1 MAGRLAQHFI
11 DELLVRTDIVELIG
25 SRLELK
31 PAGRDHAA
39 CCPFHDE
46 KTPSFTVSRNK
57 QFYYCFGCGAHG
69 NAIGFLMEH
78 DRLPFREAVAELA
91 GRAGMAM
98 PAEAEPDGPDLRPLY
113 AAMEQV
119 AGFFRQRLRGHAD
132 AIAYLKSRGVSGPL
146 AARFG
151 LGYAP
156 ADSAALLRFAQQHD
170 LVEPLRTLGLL
181 AQSKQAGGGLYASL
195 RRRITFPIRDAR
207 GRTIGFGARLL
218 EGDGPKYINSSESP
232 IFHKSE
238 ALYGLYEL
246 QQPAR
251 RPARLVVVEGY
262 MDVLLLSEHGITG
275 ALATLGTA
283 TTPQHVQRLLR
294 TSPNICYCFDG
305 DAAGRRAAWRALEN
319 TVGELREGSR
329 VGFLF
334 LPEGDDPDSFVRRH
348 GAAKLEARLDG
359 AQPLA
364 EFLFAAL
371 ANEIDLSTIDGR
383 AQLIE
388 RAQPL
393 IAKVPTA
400 PLRLLLTERLATLAQ
415 ADPARLTTL
424 MQTQTQAPGPT
435 GPRRTAIR
443 PPATRQGAGGL
454 RRMPLATRLAALLL
468 QWPALCEEERTL
480 ELPAVSQA
488 RDFELLRQLLDLTLA
503 DPQITTGR
511 LLERWRDQ
519 PEGARIAALARY
531 ELVGSLEQ
539 ARAEFEA
546 GLEQLMRRAQTER
559 LDELLALK
567 SLDAAQKRELQA
579 LLLASRSMAGSGN
592 GKGGES
598 C

>member
-1 MAGRLAQHFI
+1 MGGRLAQHFI

-57 QFYYCFGCGAHG
+57 QFYHCFGCGAHG
-69 NAIGFLMEH
+69 NAIGFLMEY

-91 GRAGMAM
+91 DRVGMTI
-98 PAEAEPDGPDLRPLY
+98 PAEAEADGPDLRPLH
-113 AAMEQV
+113 AAIDQ
-119 AGFFRQRLRGHAD
+119 AATFFRQQLRGHPE
-132 AIAYLKSRGVSGPL
+132 AIDYLKSRGVSGRT
-146 AARFG
+146 AARFA

-156 ADSAALLRFAQQHD
+156 ADSGALLRFAQQHE

-181 AQSKQAGGGLYASL
+181 AQSKQAEGRLYASL
-195 RRRITFPIRDAR
+195 RQRVTFPIRDSR
-207 GRTIGFGARLL
+207 GRTIGFGGRLL
-218 EGDGPKYINSSESP
+218 DGDGPKYINSTESP
-232 IFHKSE
+232 IFHKGE

-246 QQPAR
+246 QQAAR

-262 MDVLLLSEHGITG
+262 MDVLLLSEHGIDG

-283 TTPQHVQRLLR
+283 TTPQHVRRLLR
-294 TSPNICYCFDG
+294 THPDVVYCFDG

-334 LPEGDDPDSFVRRH
+334 LPEGEDPDSFVRRH
-348 GAAKLEARLDG
+348 GAAELNARLDG

-364 EFLFAAL
+364 EFLFSAL
-371 ANEIDLSTIDGR
+371 AGEIDLGTLDGR

-388 RAQPL
+388 RAKPL
-393 IAKVPTA
+393 IARVSTA
-400 PLRLLLTERLATLAQ
+400 PLQLLLTERLATLAQ
-415 ADPARLTTL
+415 ADPTRLTRL
-424 MQTQTQAPGPT
+424 MQTQTPAPGPAA
-435 GPRRTAIR
+435 PARAISR
-443 PPATRQGAGGL
+443 PAAARQGAGGL
-454 RRMPLATRLAALLL
+454 RRMPLATRLTALLL
-468 QWPALCEEERTL
+468 QWPALCEGERTL
-480 ELPAVSQA
+480 ELPAVSKA
-488 RDFELLRQLLDLTLA
+488 RDFELLRQLLDLTRA

-511 LLERWRDQ
+511 LLERWRDR

-531 ELVGSLEQ
+531 ELVRSLEQ

-567 SLDAAQKRELQA
+567 SLDAAQKQELQA
-579 LLLASRSMAGSGN
+579 LLLASRSTAGSGD
-592 GKGGES
+592 
-598 C
+598 

>member
-181 AQSKQAGGGLYASL
+181 AQSKQAGGGLYSSL

-559 LDELLALK
+559 LDALLALK